1 MARIAGIN
9 LDKEKKIK
17 VALTYIYGIGPV
29 RASEVL
35 EKSKVDPEKRTKE
48 LTEEEVN
55 SLQRAVQEYKIE
67 GELQRKIR
75 DDIRRLK
82 SIGSYRGLRHRRG
95 LPVRGQRSRTNA
107 KTRKGRGRP
116 VKKKRTV

>member
-17 VALTYIYGIGPV
+17 VALTYIYGIGPA

-35 EKSKVDPEKRTKE
+35 KKSKIDPEKRTKE

-116 VKKKRTV
+116 IKKKRKV